1 MKFWLRDF
9 NIPHFTAFQAIFT
22 LYTELWTSKLVKI
35 LTKNLLFWWFNKKS
49 YNQAMQ
55 VGINNSFWYANKMV
69 WK

>member
-35 LTKNLLFWWFNKKS
+35 GNFDQKS
-49 YNQAMQ
+49 IISI
-55 VGINNSFWYANKMV
+55 V
-69 WK
+69 